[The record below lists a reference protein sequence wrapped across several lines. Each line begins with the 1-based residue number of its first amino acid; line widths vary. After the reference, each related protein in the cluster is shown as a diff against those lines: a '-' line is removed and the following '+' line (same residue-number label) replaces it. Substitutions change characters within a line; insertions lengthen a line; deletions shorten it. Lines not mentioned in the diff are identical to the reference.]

1 MSFDLNFLRIA
12 MTVVSFL
19 VFAGV
24 VAFAI
29 HPHNRRRF
37 EQAAQLPPDE
47 AGQ

>member
-1 MSFDLNFLRIA
+1 MNFDFNFLRIT

-24 VAFAI
+24 IAFAVL
-29 HPHNRRRF
+29 PQNRRRF
-37 EQAAQLPPDE
+37 ERAAQLPPDE

>member
-1 MSFDLNFLRIA
+1 MSFDIEFLRIT
-12 MTVVSFL
+12 MTVVSFV

-24 VAFAI
+24 IAFAL